1 MKKYRAH
8 KTRELAMRSCRWLAR
23 GHQECSAPAAWF
35 QCPCCQSVDFN
46 SSSRWEF
53 DIRAQLQCFCCS
65 WTVLIFFDNQDA
77 KIGSKEMIV
86 ISSLVW
92 EKKIFCSIWSNTKAK
107 QAIFL
112 MPPVC
117 SFWQFFF
124 SVHFVWME
132 SFVMCKLR
140 RAEKRWFDDKMTS
153 PLWGFVPFTRQVN
166 SRSELGTKITWV
178 IILFFP
184 LPPLSPSSFSQ
195 SSHFAVAS
203 VITDNNKP
211 RDGKACENLTVD

>member
-1 MKKYRAH
+1 
-8 KTRELAMRSCRWLAR
+8 
-23 GHQECSAPAAWF
+23 
-35 QCPCCQSVDFN
+35 
-46 SSSRWEF
+46 
-53 DIRAQLQCFCCS
+53 
-65 WTVLIFFDNQDA
+65 
-77 KIGSKEMIV
+77 
-86 ISSLVW
+86 
-92 EKKIFCSIWSNTKAK
+92 
-107 QAIFL
+107 

-140 RAEKRWFDDKMTS
+140 RAEKRWFDDKMAS
-153 PLWGFVPFTRQVN
+153 LLWGFVPFTRQVN
-166 SRSELGTKITWV
+166 SWSELGTKITWV
-178 IILFFP
+178 TILFFP

-211 RDGKACENLTVD
+211 REASLWKSYRRLNSFLVQELYSGSTWGPLHFWTRLDDIGLLLLYFAFRTLDICTAFYCIVFFFSESNADANVTEGAEVSCDSPHSHTHDRRIKVHVKLRYCSCV